1 MTMIRQG
8 VGHSSA
14 EPRGRALTER
24 PFRILVADDHSAL
37 RRGVC
42 TLLRSRDD
50 MEVCGEAENGKE
62 AIEKTQE
69 LEPDLII
76 IDIAMPV
83 LDGIGAAR
91 EIRKFMP
98 HVAILV
104 LSMHRG
110 KRAIQEA
117 KLVGAQGFVSKS
129 QLAAT
134 LLNAVDAILKKQ
146 IFFEEEI

>member
-1 MTMIRQG
+1 MIWLAVVAPPG
-8 VGHSSA
+8 PDSAHS
-14 EPRGRALTER
+14 TET
-24 PFRILVADDHSAL
+24 PLRILVADDHSAV

-42 TLLRSRDD
+42 TILRSHND
-50 MEVCGEAENGKE
+50 MEVCGEAQNGKE
-62 AIEKTQE
+62 LIEKARE

-76 IDIAMPV
+76 LDVTMPL
-83 LDGIGAAR
+83 LDGLSAAR
-91 EIRKFMP
+91 EIKKFMP

-129 QLAAT
+129 QLTTT
-134 LLNAVDAILKKQ
+134 LLNAVDAILKKDT
-146 IFFEEEI
+146 FFEEGEV

>member
-1 MTMIRQG
+1 M
-8 VGHSSA
+8 
-14 EPRGRALTER
+14 
-24 PFRILVADDHSAL
+24 RILVADDHSAV

-42 TLLRSRDD
+42 TILRSRNDI
-50 MEVCGEAENGKE
+50 EVCGEAQNGKE
-62 AIEKTQE
+62 VIEKARE

-76 IDIAMPV
+76 LDVTMPL
-83 LDGIGAAR
+83 LDGISAAR
-91 EIRKFMP
+91 EIKKFMP

-129 QLAAT
+129 QLTTT
-134 LLNAVDAILKKQ
+134 LLNAVDAILKKDT
-146 IFFEEEI
+146 FFEEGEV

>member
-1 MTMIRQG
+1 MR
-8 VGHSSA
+8 V
-14 EPRGRALTER
+14 
-24 PFRILVADDHSAL
+24 LVADDHSAV

-42 TLLRSRDD
+42 TILRSRKDIR
-50 MEVCGEAENGKE
+50 VCGEAENGKE
-62 AIEKTQE
+62 VIEKTRE

-76 IDIAMPV
+76 LDITMPI
-83 LDGIGAAR
+83 LDGISAAR

-98 HVAILV
+98 QVAILV

-117 KLVGAQGFVSKS
+117 KLVGVQGFVSKS

-134 LLNAVDAILKKQ
+134 LLTAVDAILKKQ
-146 IFFEEEI
+146 TFFEGDEV